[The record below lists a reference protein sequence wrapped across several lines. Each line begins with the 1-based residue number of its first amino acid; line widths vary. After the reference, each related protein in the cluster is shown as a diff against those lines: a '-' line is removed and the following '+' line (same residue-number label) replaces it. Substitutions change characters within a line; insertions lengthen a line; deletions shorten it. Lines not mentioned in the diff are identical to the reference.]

1 MSPLFR
7 PNDSTA
13 LSTSFRPVSP
23 RRPAVPVALTGL
35 SLAALLALG
44 GCGQEAA
51 SPTAQSPDAPSSSSP
66 DSPDT
71 AGKSA
76 AGTPTDG
83 VSEPTNG
90 TAATPSAPD
99 PTSLTEDQMTDLL
112 LLHAQLKT
120 DLGAS
125 YSDAWIEDGQLHV
138 AVTTP
143 EAEAVV
149 SGAGAIPAK
158 TEFSDQQLR
167 EAADAFKAW
176 LGTDAAPQVQLH
188 WLATSGRTGSINVRV
203 PAEQVQ
209 PLNDAVAQ
217 QQPTGAVKVIVEESS
232 GPATPLGTN
241 AP

>member
-1 MSPLFR
+1 MAPLFR

-51 SPTAQSPDAPSSSSP
+51 SPTAQSPDAASSSSP
-66 DSPDT
+66 ESPDT
-71 AGKSA
+71 AGESA
-76 AGTPTDG
+76 AGTSANSP
-83 VSEPTNG
+83 EPTEHTG
-90 TAATPSAPD
+90 ATPSAPD

-112 LLHAQLKT
+112 QLHAQLKT
-120 DLGAS
+120 DLGDE